1 MSIFDLHTAFTDDVN
16 AAFPTLNAVKT
27 NRPKTD
33 LKETEDQLAFVSK
46 GKVGPAKLL
55 NKKSY
60 EDLLRIHVIVIKRT
74 EIDNFAEEDAV
85 MEFTE
90 DIRKFYIGRQII
102 GAENTYKPHE
112 QISLAIYDYD
122 LLDIDGQ
129 TLSVLEITFKEWA
142 DK

>member
-1 MSIFDLHTAFTDDVN
+1 MSIFDLHTAFTADVN
-16 AAFPTLNAVKT
+16 TAFPTLNAVKT
-27 NRPKTD
+27 NRPKTA
-33 LKETEDQLAFVSK
+33 LEENQNQLAFVSK

-55 NKKSY
+55 NKKSF
-60 EDLLRIHVIVIKRT
+60 EDLLRMHVIIIQRT
-74 EIDNFAEEDAV
+74 ATDDLAEEDAV
-85 MEFTE
+85 MKFAE
-90 DIRKFYIGRQII
+90 DIRKFYIGRQIV

-112 QISLAIYDYD
+112 QVSLAIYDYD